1 MKLRNGERLSLQ
13 TKKTNAP
20 SLNIQT
26 EIKSRH
32 QDDSYYFHKP
42 EPDDQF
48 PQYSVSKQMKNSIYK
63 KLGKRKALR
72 NFDQ

>member
-26 EIKSRH
+26 EIKSSH

-42 EPDDQF
+42 E
-48 PQYSVSKQMKNSIYK
+48 QYSVSKQMKNSIYK